1 MILGLEVAIATADMN
16 DDGVID
22 KTDINSLIG

>member
-1 MILGLEVAIATADMN
+1 MILGLEVAIATADIN